1 MTVEFRLPEVSESM
15 ASARIAQWLKRE
27 GDLITA
33 GEPLLEVETD
43 KTTVEVEAPA
53 SGRLGQILV
62 TAGAGGLSAGQVLAT
77 IQSVVPGAT
86 AAPVPAP
93 QAPAVTAH
101 KVAAAPIATPAAP
114 SAEQAAGANGR
125 THEHVLATPLARRM
139 ALVLGLDLGRIA
151 GTGTGGRVV
160 KVDVE
165 RLIAPI
171 PAPVPPV
178 AAPADADKQPAR
190 AEDVAPNAAFAD
202 QPLSAMRR
210 VTAARLLQSKQTIP
224 HFYLEVECVV
234 DELMGVRQRL
244 AASDP
249 PVKLTLTDFA
259 VRAAALALR
268 KVPAVN
274 ASWAGETV
282 RRHEATDI
290 CVAVNTP
297 SGLIAPIV
305 RSADRKTLGAI
316 SEEIRTLA
324 ARARAGQLRPDEYT
338 NGTFT
343 ISNLGMF
350 GVTSLYAIVNP
361 PQSAIL
367 GIGATMARPIVREG
381 LVTVGTTMTCTLSA
395 DHRVIDGAEGAQWL
409 AEFRKLIEQPWLLV
423 L

>member
-1 MTVEFRLPEVSESM
+1 MTIEFRLPEVSESM

-27 GDLITA
+27 GDLVTA
-33 GEPLLEVETD
+33 GEPLLEIETD

-53 SGRLGQILV
+53 SGRLGRILV
-62 TAGAGGLSAGQVLAT
+62 TAGAGGLAAGQVLST
-77 IQSVVPGAT
+77 IQAVVPGA
-86 AAPVPAP
+86 PPAP
-93 QAPAVTAH
+93 AHAPPAPAVTAP
-101 KVAAAPIATPAAP
+101 KAAAVPIATPAAP
-114 SAEQAAGANGR
+114 SAEPPADRKGR
-125 THEHVLATPLARRM
+125 PDEPVLATPLARRM
-139 ALVLGLDLGRIA
+139 AVVLGLDLNGIA
-151 GTGTGGRVV
+151 GTGTGGRIV
-160 KVDVE
+160 KADVE
-165 RLIAPI
+165 RLIAP
-171 PAPVPPV
+171 VPPTIPPL
-178 AAPADADKQPAR
+178 ATRADTGRRPAGT
-190 AEDVAPNAAFAD
+190 ENVAPDAAFAD

-249 PVKLTLTDFA
+249 PINLTLTDFA

-274 ASWAGETV
+274 ASWAGEAV
-282 RRHEATDI
+282 RRHEAADI

-316 SEEIRTLA
+316 SAEIRTLA
-324 ARARAGQLRPDEYT
+324 ARARAGQLRPDEYAG
-338 NGTFT
+338 GTFT

-367 GIGATMARPIVREG
+367 GIGATRIQPVVRDG
-381 LVTVGTTMTCTLSA
+381 LVTTGTMMTCTLSA

-409 AEFRKLIEQPWLLV
+409 AEFRKLIEQPWLLLV
-423 L
+423 

>member
-62 TAGAGGLSAGQVLAT
+62 TAGAGGLSAGQLLAT

-86 AAPVPAP
+86 AAAVP
-93 QAPAVTAH
+93 
-101 KVAAAPIATPAAP
+101 APIATPAAP

-125 THEHVLATPLARRM
+125 TYEHVLATPLARRM

-160 KVDVE
+160 KADVE
-165 RLIAPI
+165 RLTAPV

-190 AEDVAPNAAFAD
+190 AEVVATNVAFAD

-274 ASWAGETV
+274 TSWAGESV

-290 CVAVNTP
+290 CVAVNTL

-367 GIGATMARPIVREG
+367 GIGATMARPVVREG

-409 AEFRKLIEQPWLLV
+409 AEFRKLIEQPWLL
-423 L
+423 LL